1 MIDIDQ
7 LLKEYKQTTPD
18 ICEHMDT
25 LTELAKECD
34 HITEMGFRHGASA
47 CAMLK
52 AQPKKLISYDL
63 QIPDAC
69 RTVFD
74 LVKGNTEVQLIQ
86 GNTLEVQ
93 IEETDMLFIDTLHT
107 YDQLKEELRLHGNKA
122 KKYLVFH
129 DTETFGLKGEDG
141 SERGLKNAFNE
152 YKVLNPHW
160 SLYRHYDNNNGLTIL
175 KRVPE

>member
-1 MIDIDQ
+1 MGRDADMIDIDQ

-63 QIPDAC
+63 
-69 RTVFD
+69 
-74 LVKGNTEVQLIQ
+74 VKGNTEVQLIQ

-129 DTETFGLKGEDG
+129 
-141 SERGLKNAFNE
+141 
-152 YKVLNPHW
+152 
-160 SLYRHYDNNNGLTIL
+160 
-175 KRVPE
+175 